1 MGFLI
6 KIKNK
11 SIEEI
16 KVFLDITIDHLIKGN
31 IIGFPTNS
39 VYGLGC
45 DPTNL
50 DAVERLYRLKFRDP
64 SKGFLILVSDFEEAK
79 KVADFNEA
87 SLNLASHFWPGQLT
101 LILNKKKPNIIPFEV
116 TANEDTIGLRVP
128 ENKIILEILRNLK
141 SKGLFGGVVGTSA
154 NYSGEEPATS
164 GQEVS
169 NTFLGPIDIIIDAGE
184 SKSKIPTTIVDCTGN
199 EIKIVREGM
208 INKEQINKVISI

>member
-31 IIGFPTNS
+31 VIGFPTNS

-64 SKGFLILVSDFEEAK
+64 SKGFLLLVSDFEEAK
-79 KVADFNEA
+79 RVADFNEA
-87 SLNLASHFWPGQLT
+87 GLKLASHFWPGQLT
-101 LILNKKKPNIIPFEV
+101 LILNKKKPNIIPYEV

-128 ENKIILEILRNLK
+128 ENKIILEILRSLK
-141 SKGLFGGVVGTSA
+141 SKGLFGGLVGTSA

-199 EIKIVREGM
+199 KIKILREGM